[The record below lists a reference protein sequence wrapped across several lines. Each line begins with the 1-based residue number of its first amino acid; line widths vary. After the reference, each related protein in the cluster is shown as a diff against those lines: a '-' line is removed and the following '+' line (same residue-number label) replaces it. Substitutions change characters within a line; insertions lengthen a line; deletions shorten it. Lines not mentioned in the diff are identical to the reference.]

1 MVRFKD
7 ISKENQVLLAGIL
20 VLAILFIY
28 QNKKAN
34 EITGEAACEI
44 SRVEAE
50 EIAGDWLE
58 SKDIDW
64 GEAES
69 VEYFDAIQEYHRQEF
84 HVHYG
89 ETDKEGSGF
98 VIDASRTIVINC
110 ISGEV
115 REGLSD

>member
-44 SRVEAE
+44 SRMEAE
-50 EIAGDWLE
+50 EIANRFLE
-58 SKDIDW
+58 SENYNW
-64 GEAES
+64 GEIES
-69 VEYFDAIQEYHRQEF
+69 VEYFDSIQGYHRQEF
-84 HVHYG
+84 HMSYG
-89 ETDKEGSGF
+89 FTEGSIVMELVVIVDCMNGEAFF
-98 VIDASRTIVINC
+98 VPYD
-110 ISGEV
+110 
-115 REGLSD
+115 